1 MKIIGYE
8 WEGGIRDNTP
18 VVHEVSAS
26 LLRQF
31 EEHVETCP
39 HCDSTNLDFDID
51 GATCLDCAAEEDE
64 T

>member
-1 MKIIGYE
+1 MKIITYE

-18 VVHEVSAS
+18 VVHEVSSS

-39 HCDSTNLDFDID
+39 WCDSTNLDFDID
-51 GATCLDCAAEEDE
+51 GATCLDCATEEE